1 MGRDTKRVEKVAK
14 EVFGGN
20 TKVYIGG
27 SQLKRT
33 NVRSSD
39 LDLKIEVPHKLT
51 WADRETLGIALE
63 QEFGI
68 GNVDKNHSKIH
79 VVRGES
85 GYIDILPNS
94 AEYFPPDFK
103 FDGLGKNPFSC
114 NTTAR
119 NAVRIIKTNHPN
131 MPGIMV
137 EKMVL
142 EVQRQNKSIS
152 LDKLIEKT
160 EEHSCYPFDII
171 RL

>member
-1 MGRDTKRVEKVAK
+1 M
-14 EVFGGN
+14 
-20 TKVYIGG
+20 
-27 SQLKRT
+27 
-33 NVRSSD
+33 
-39 LDLKIEVPHKLT
+39 T

-63 QEFGI
+63 QEFGF
-68 GNVDKNHSKIH
+68 GNVDKSHSKIH

-85 GYIDILPNS
+85 GYIDIAPTS
-94 AEYFPPDFK
+94 AEYVPLHFK
-103 FDGLGKNPFSC
+103 FDWLNPFSR

-160 EEHSCYPFDII
+160 EERFMWHPLNFMH
-171 RL
+171 L